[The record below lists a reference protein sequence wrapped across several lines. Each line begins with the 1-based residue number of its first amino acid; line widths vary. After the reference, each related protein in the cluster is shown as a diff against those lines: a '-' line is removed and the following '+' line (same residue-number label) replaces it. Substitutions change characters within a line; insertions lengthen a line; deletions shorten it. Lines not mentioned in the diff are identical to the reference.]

1 MSSSPAEPLAG
12 APRGAPDRPLRVA
25 VVGVSTDPLACGV
38 RDHATLLAAALGEQ
52 GIACTLHW
60 LTREQDSLAGSRR
73 ELNAWAW
80 RLGRELEQE
89 RPDAVLLHYSVF
101 TYSFRGVPLFL
112 PDVLRAA
119 RATGAPLVA
128 ILHEYAYPWGR
139 SGARGLVWALSQRAY
154 LRELA
159 RASAAL
165 VLTTDFR
172 AEQLATRRWLPRRR
186 LAVAPVFSNL
196 PAPRERRPG
205 GPAGA
210 SHATL
215 GLFGYAA
222 EATESGLVL
231 DALRLLREE
240 RPEVGLRLLGAPGP
254 DSPAGRAWS
263 AEAAARG
270 VGEAVSFT
278 GMLSAQELS
287 DALAGCT
294 ALVFADPTGP
304 TSRKTTLAAS
314 LASGSPVVAIDGPH
328 RWQALAQ
335 AGAARIVAP
344 EAHALADAA
353 GDLLGDPAARDELG
367 GRGREF
373 ARREMSVARAAE
385 VVGGLLRELVALGA

>member
-1 MSSSPAEPLAG
+1 MSSSPAEQPAAAPRALAG
-12 APRGAPDRPLRVA
+12 RPLRVA

-38 RDHATLLAAALGEQ
+38 RDHATLLAEVLGEQ
-52 GIACTLHW
+52 GIACGLHW
-60 LTREQDSLAGSRR
+60 LTREQVSLAGSRR

-89 RPDAVLLHYSVF
+89 RPDAVLLHYSAF
-101 TYSFRGVPLFL
+101 TYSFRGVPLFV

-154 LRELA
+154 LRELV
-159 RASAAL
+159 RACAAL

-172 AEQLATRRWLPRRR
+172 VEQLAARRWLPRRR
-186 LAVAPVFSNL
+186 LAFAPVFSNL
-196 PAPRERRPG
+196 PEPQDGTRRG
-205 GPAGA
+205 D
-210 SHATL
+210 ATL
-215 GLFGYAA
+215 GLFGYAS
-222 EATESGLVL
+222 EATRSGLVL
-231 DALRLLREE
+231 DALRLLRAE
-240 RPEVGLRLLGAPGP
+240 RREVGLRLLGAPGA
-254 DSPAGRAWS
+254 DSPAGRDWS
-263 AEAAARG
+263 AAAATRG

-287 DALAGCT
+287 EALAGCT
-294 ALVFADPTGP
+294 ALLFADPSGP

-335 AGAARIVAP
+335 ADAARIVAP
-344 EAHALADAA
+344 EARALADAV

-373 ARREMSVARAAE
+373 ARREMSVERAAE